1 MKTPISK
8 NRWEEAQIGE
18 KIYHIAESIEKS
30 YNHYRDTYG
39 HYFKYLGI
47 EKDLAGK
54 SIVEIGPGRIA
65 GLLFC
70 HNYSKSYIIEPTE
83 YEDIDHLYQSKDLE
97 IIKETTEECEFPK
110 VDEVW
115 IFNLMQHVQDPDLL
129 IKKCKENS
137 KIIRFFEP
145 TDLPINNEHPFSF
158 SKQDFEDY
166 FGNCVFD
173 YEPSG
178 IPGFHGAKCVY
189 GVYKNPEL

>member
-8 NRWEEAQIGE
+8 TRWEEAQIGE
-18 KIYHIAESIEKS
+18 KIYHIEESVKES
-30 YNHYRDTYG
+30 YEHYRNTYD

-47 EKDLAGK
+47 DKNLDGK

-70 HNYSKSYIIEPTE
+70 HNYSKSYIIEPTD

-129 IKKCKENS
+129 IRKCKENS

-145 TDLPINNEHPFSF
+145 IDLPVNNEHPFSF
-158 SKQDFEDY
+158 SKKDFEDY
-166 FGNCVFD
+166 FGSCVSD

-189 GVYKNPEL
+189 GVYKN